1 MDLYK
6 QLEKEELKRLS
17 LINKRDE
24 ISERIIESENNIKLI
39 KEKIEEA
46 EINNTVKII
55 KSKGY
60 TISEVMNCIEIGI
73 LDEVLGNVDKK
84 ELENEMEEDGS
95 KVSELVES

>member
-84 ELENEMEEDGS
+84 ESENEMEKDGN